1 MDRRS
6 FARKMALTLPVLA
19 GARLAPSALPLL
31 PRRLQPGD
39 TIGLITP
46 GSYIDDESLK
56 KAVDNLLSLG
66 FRLKMGKNLRARR
79 GFNAGTDQQ
88 RLDDLHTMFA
98 DDSVDGI
105 WCARGGY
112 GCSRLLPAID
122 YDLIRNNP
130 KALIGYSD
138 VTALLNAIY
147 HKTGLVGFHGP
158 VGASEL
164 TEYTEA
170 QFRAVVM
177 EGNAP
182 YAIPLSV
189 ENQKK
194 ENPAFQPF
202 PLRGGK
208 ARGLLIGGNLS
219 LLAAMAGTPYLP
231 EAAGK
236 LVFLEDVGEKPYRI
250 DRMLTQLRQAW
261 SLGQAAGIALGIFE
275 DCQPGEGE
283 LSLSL
288 AETLTDRLQEL
299 NIPAL
304 YGLSFGHIADQCTLP
319 VGIEAEL
326 DVENQSLVLLEPAV
340 R

>member
-6 FARKMALTLPVLA
+6 FAKKMALAVPALA
-19 GARLAPSALPLL
+19 GAPIIPDAERLL

-46 GSYIDDESLK
+46 GSYIDDEGLQ
-56 KAVDNLLSLG
+56 KAVDNLIRLG
-66 FRLKMGKNLRARR
+66 FRPKMARNLRAER

-88 RLDDLHTMFA
+88 RLDDLHAMFS
-98 DDSVDGI
+98 DDSVAGI

-112 GCSRLLPAID
+112 GCSRLLPGID

-138 VTALLNAIY
+138 VTALLNAVY

-177 EGNAP
+177 EGRAP
-182 YAIPLSV
+182 YSIPLST
-189 ENQKK
+189 ENLQK
-194 ENPAFQPF
+194 EDPAYQVYTVH
-202 PLRGGK
+202 GGK
-208 ARGLLIGGNLS
+208 ARGILVGGNLS
-219 LLAAMAGTPYLP
+219 LLSAMAGTEYLP
-231 EAAGK
+231 ASEGK
-236 LVFLEDVGEKPYRI
+236 LAFIEDVGERPYRV

-261 SLGQAAGIALGIFE
+261 GLGQVSGIALGIFE
-275 DCQPGEGE
+275 DCQPDEGE
-283 LSLSL
+283 RSLSL
-288 AETLTDRLQEL
+288 KETIMDRIQGLG
-299 NIPAL
+299 IPAI
-304 YGLSFGHIADQCTLP
+304 YGLSFGHIANQCTLP
-319 VGIEAEL
+319 IGIKAEL
-326 DVENQSLVLLEPAV
+326 DVEQQRLTLLEAAV